1 MTVRMR
7 RRRIARCVPPRVTG
21 RVASRLWD
29 AGRRRTLKKRR
40 GMDEISF
47 KEAADDAGD
56 DACACGTAFSPVA
69 AIH

>member
-47 KEAADDAGD
+47 KEAADDA
-56 DACACGTAFSPVA
+56 CACGTAFSPVA

>member
-7 RRRIARCVPPRVTG
+7 RRRIARCVPQRVTG
-21 RVASRLWD
+21 KVASRLWD
-29 AGRRRTLKKRR
+29 AGLRRTLKKRR

-47 KEAADDAGD
+47 KEAADEAGD
-56 DACACGTAFSPVA
+56 EACASGAAFSPDA